1 MSDPDQSPKPDRP
14 ALPRDVFRAQRGATD
29 NGATRDPLP
38 VVVTP
43 EYGDRTPTT
52 ASSVAG
58 CEDLRNRRVEEPF
71 PPRPTR
77 TSRRKDSDIGRNPF
91 DAFGERSSSRPYAL
105 RLPDPIDLVL
115 RQIAAEERTFP
126 LRIID
131 RILYDHLK
139 KIGRL
144 PPPRGT

>member
-1 MSDPDQSPKPDRP
+1 MSDPVQEPKPDRP
-14 ALPRDVFRAQRGATD
+14 ALPRDVFRTQRGAID
-29 NGATRDPLP
+29 GAARDQLP

-43 EYGDRTPTT
+43 DYGDRPTAT
-52 ASSVAG
+52 ASSTPK
-58 CEDLRNRRVEEPF
+58 REELPDRSIDEPL
-71 PPRPTR
+71 PPRTPR
-77 TSRRKDSDIGRNPF
+77 TSQRKDPNVGRNPF
-91 DAFGERSSSRPYAL
+91 DAYGERSSSRPYAL

-144 PPPRGT
+144 PPSRGT

>member
-1 MSDPDQSPKPDRP
+1 MSDPVQEPKPDRP
-14 ALPRDVFRAQRGATD
+14 ALPRDAFRAQRGAID
-29 NGATRDPLP
+29 KMAARDALP

-43 EYGDRTPTT
+43 DYGDQPTAT
-52 ASSVAG
+52 ASSAYG
-58 CEDLRNRRVEEPF
+58 PEDRRDRIEEPR
-71 PPRPTR
+71 PPQPSRA
-77 TSRRKDSDIGRNPF
+77 SRRRASDVGRNPF
-91 DAFGERSSSRPYAL
+91 DTYGERSSSRPYAL

-144 PPPRGT
+144 PPSRGT